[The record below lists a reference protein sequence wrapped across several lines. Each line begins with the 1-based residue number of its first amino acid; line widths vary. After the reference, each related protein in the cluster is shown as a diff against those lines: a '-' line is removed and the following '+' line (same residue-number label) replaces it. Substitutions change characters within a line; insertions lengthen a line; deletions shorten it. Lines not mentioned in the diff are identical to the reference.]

1 MTNTLFNE
9 NNIQVID
16 DADNWQLALKQASD
30 PLLKEKIIT
39 PKYVKNMI
47 ESIKINGPYMVLADY
62 FALMHARPG
71 EGVNRLG
78 MSLLVSRKPIDLE
91 GKPVKIFLVM
101 AAVDN
106 TSHLES
112 LKKVISIF
120 MDTKSYQTI
129 LGANKN
135 EIIAMFKEAKV

>member
-39 PKYVKNMI
+39 TKYVKNMI